1 MISKALLTITFV
13 TMIFAS
19 HVGIAGQVPF
29 VGAARTF
36 ATGLTPSA
44 IAVGD
49 FNNDGRLDLATA
61 NNGAMYISILIGGG
75 QGAFQEQMEVSLN
88 EYSQSIAVGDFN
100 QDGNQ
105 DLVVGVITGYSIL
118 LGNGDGTFQ
127 PPLYTHTSVGMVVT
141 GDFNGDGILDLVY
154 QTLGGID
161 VQLGNGDGTFQPPLF
176 DAFNSAST
184 IQVIDVNGDGKPDLV
199 GEENSGLNAGFY
211 VLLGKGNGTF
221 DSPLEVDVSFP
232 GAVVAA
238 DFNGDGKIDVAMSRL
253 GGGSMGALGEIGIF
267 LGNGDGTF
275 QPERDFG
282 YEPANTAGYSPGY
295 VVAADFN
302 GDGKLDVAV
311 ADGYDRDVSVIIGNG
326 DGTFQFATQAWS
338 VGAGP
343 IPVVGDFNGDGLP
356 DIATANYAD
365 GNVSI
370 LLNRKTSF
378 SAAYDIYAGGSSQ
391 SVVSDDLNSDGKS
404 DLVFGVGEGVAV
416 ALARNQSFAATKFYS
431 IAIGNILAVATGDLN
446 GDGHPDIVGLAY
458 NCAGNSKFGVLLGK
472 GDGTFSRSATYTVGV
487 CPNAIAVADFN
498 RDGHLDVVVSNG
510 GDGTYGNVSLLLG
523 NGDGTLQ
530 TATTISV
537 AKNNPAYFA
546 VGDFNGDGN
555 QDLALINQ
563 GQTATV
569 DLLLGNGDGTFR
581 PLTAAETIGNGL
593 ARSCAAA
600 DLNHDGKLDLVVVTE
615 SQVIVLLGNGDG
627 TFQSPITYNIS
638 IYGIAVA
645 IADFN
650 GDGNLDLAVDCTPG
664 STGGTFTFLSGNGD
678 GTFNTPQIIHIGVD
692 PLSIATGDFNGDG
705 KPDVAINSWNDG
717 TATILL
723 NTGH

>member
-1 MISKALLTITFV
+1 MIL
-13 TMIFAS
+13 AS
-19 HVGIAGQVPF
+19 HVGIAAQVPF
-29 VGAARTF
+29 LGPARTY
-36 ATGLTPSA
+36 ATGLAPSA

-75 QGAFQEQMEVSLN
+75 QGAFQQQMEISLN

-100 QDGNQ
+100 RDGKQ

-118 LGNGDGTFQ
+118 MGNGDGTFQ
-127 PPLYTHTSVGMVVT
+127 PPLYTHASVGMVVT

-176 DAFNSAST
+176 DAFNSASS
-184 IQVIDVNGDGKPDLV
+184 IQVIDINGDGKLDLV
-199 GEENSGLNAGFY
+199 GEENSAGTTGFY

-221 DSPLEVDVSFP
+221 DSALEVDVSFP
-232 GAVVAA
+232 GPVIAA
-238 DFNGDGKIDVAMSRL
+238 DFNGDGRVDLVMSRSGGDSL
-253 GGGSMGALGEIGIF
+253 GLLGKIGIF

-282 YEPANTAGYSPGY
+282 YEPGAIGYI
-295 VVAADFN
+295 VAADFN
-302 GDGKLDVAV
+302 GDGKNDVAV
-311 ADGYDRDVSVIIGNG
+311 TNGYDISVIIGNG

-338 VGAGP
+338 VGTDPTP
-343 IPVVGDFNGDGLP
+343 ITGDFNGDGLM
-356 DIATANYAD
+356 DIATANRTD

-370 LLNRKTSF
+370 LLNRKTNFAS
-378 SAAYDIYAGGSSQ
+378 AYDISAGGSSQ
-391 SVVSDDLNSDGKS
+391 AVVSDDLNSDGKS
-404 DLVFGVGEGVAV
+404 DLVFGDTQGVSV
-416 ALARNQSFAATKFYS
+416 ALARNQSFAPTKSYS
-431 IAIGNILAVATGDLN
+431 LAIGDIIAVSTGDLN

-510 GDGTYGNVSLLLG
+510 GNGTYGSVSLLLG

-530 TATTISV
+530 PATTISV
-537 AKNNPAYFA
+537 GKNNPAYFA

-555 QDLALINQ
+555 LDLALINQ

-581 PLTAAETIGNGL
+581 PLTGAETIGNGL
-593 ARSCAAA
+593 ARFCAAA
-600 DLNHDGKLDLVVVTE
+600 DLNHDGKLDLAVVTE
-615 SQVIVLLGNGDG
+615 SQVIILLGNGDG
-627 TFQSPITYNIS
+627 TFQSPIGYNVS

-645 IADFN
+645 IADFD
-650 GDGNLDLAVDCTPG
+650 GDGNLDLAVDSSPG
-664 STGGTFTFLSGNGD
+664 STSGIFSFLSGNGD
-678 GTFNTPQIIHIGVD
+678 GTFNTPQIIHVGVD

-705 KPDVAINSWNDG
+705 KPDVAINSANAG